1 MLLKM
6 SPDKAT
12 PTAMPRFRDAA
23 TVPDATPLW
32 AWGIALMTVELL
44 GEIKIP
50 MPIPIRARGHAI
62 EIYPCV
68 GVIRDRKNKAID
80 ISSIPRVQSMRDP
93 VRSEM

>member
-1 MLLKM
+1 MLLKI

-12 PTAMPRFRDAA
+12 PIAIPRFRDAA

-44 GEIKIP
+44 GEIKMP
-50 MPIPIRARGHAI
+50 VPIPVRARGHAT

-68 GVIRDRKNKAID
+68 GVIRGQEK
-80 ISSIPRVQSMRDP
+80 QRD
-93 VRSEM
+93 